1 MQNEI
6 AKKPMVDILSDMT
19 GEQVVMDG
27 EKYIALKDGADIGD
41 DFVADAV
48 VKQEELYQEA
58 FLERSKEEA
67 IYYLKTTDW
76 VEPYLIKHYT
86 GIELLPEQSNKFE
99 IERKRKEA
107 KALLQSINSTP
118 KQGVESDKA
127 GIQTTNVLTI

>member
-58 FLERSKEEA
+58 ALERSKEEA
-67 IYYLKTTDW
+67 QAYLASTDW
-76 VEPYLIKHYT
+76 VETYLIKHYT
-86 GIELLPEQSNKFE
+86 GIELLPAESNKFVLE
-99 IERKRKEA
+99 QKRKEA
-107 KALLQSINSTP
+107 RMALL
-118 KQGVESDKA
+118 
-127 GIQTTNVLTI
+127 